1 MSISPT
7 HPVRVPGA
15 RRTSASSLLAALA
28 LAGTLLGALPVGVA
42 GAQPADTTRRS
53 TRPLFTSRDA
63 VAAGIFALGTIAAI
77 PLDKVAARRLQ
88 NPRAQGNRF
97 LRHQATNVRL
107 VAEPG
112 SLIIGGAL
120 YGAGRL
126 SGNRRMADLGLHGT
140 EAIGVG
146 LGVVTVAKILAG
158 RARPYVDVNDPGN
171 FGFGRGLS
179 HEEYRSFPSGHT
191 VMAFSAAAAVTSET
205 SRWWPQSRWY
215 VGPVMYGGASL
226 VGLSRMYNNK
236 HWASDV
242 LVGAAVGTFAGLK
255 TVRYHHSHP
264 GNRIDK
270 WLLSGAIAP
279 APSGGYALSLTILPG
294 LGMRNEER

>member
-1 MSISPT
+1 VSI
-7 HPVRVPGA
+7 HPA
-15 RRTSASSLLAALA
+15 RIRPPRPVAALAALA
-28 LAGTLLGALPVGVA
+28 LVGALAGSLPASVA
-42 GAQPADTTRRS
+42 NAQPSDTTRRS
-53 TRPLFTSRDA
+53 TRPLFTERDA
-63 VAAGIFALGTIAAI
+63 VAAGLFALGTIAI
-77 PLDKVAARRLQ
+77 LPLDTRVASRLQ
-88 NPRAQGNRF
+88 NPREQGNRF

-107 VAEPG
+107 IAEPG
-112 SLIIGGAL
+112 SLIIGGTL
-120 YGAGRL
+120 YAAGRL
-126 SGNRRMADLGLHGT
+126 SGNERMADLGLHGT

-158 RARPYVDVNDPGN
+158 RARPYVDVSNPRD
-171 FGFGRGLS
+171 FGFGRGLT

-205 SRWWPQSRWY
+205 SRWWPSSRWY

-270 WLLSGAIAP
+270 WLLSGSFVP
-279 APSGGYALSLTILPG
+279 SPSGGYTLSMTILPG